1 MLSNA
6 VIFTASFTKDDSWI
20 PEYFDEESSN
30 YQNSFH
36 RAALSCTVPPALLVL
51 LSRAKQK
58 IRNPPVLLPGYV
70 QSDLERLWGKRT
82 CASPCHRSVKR
93 DILRAGPSHLHFFR
107 SSPGSA
113 NKSLGCEPLLISL
126 MVY

>member
-70 QSDLERLWGKRT
+70 QSDLERLWGETHMCQSLPQISEKRYSQGGT
-82 CASPCHRSVKR
+82 KSP
-93 DILRAGPSHLHFFR
+93 AFF
-107 SSPGSA
+107 
-113 NKSLGCEPLLISL
+113 
-126 MVY
+126 